1 MNTDK
6 KRILSVVFYFRNEDS
21 VLQELINRVEN
32 VLKKLVYDYELIFVN
47 DDSEDKSLEILEKN
61 RKRNN
66 QIKIINMSRRFG
78 ISACVIAGFKH
89 AIGDAV
95 IYMDSDLQD
104 PPELIPDL
112 IKKWEEGNDVIHTI
126 RTKRK
131 GENVIRMFLVK
142 MAYKVIDVLSDI
154 KIRQNSGNFQL
165 ISRRALEA
173 ILTLNEY
180 DPFLRGLS
188 SWIGFRQANVY
199 YERQARF
206 SGKTHFSL
214 MRSSGLYKEFIRGV
228 TTFSS
233 IPLYISLYV
242 GFLVSS
248 GAFIYILIII
258 IQKIFFGNPTTG
270 WASMMVT
277 LLFLGGSI
285 LFSIGI
291 IGIYLGKMHEAMKQR
306 PRYLI
311 ESKIGFSDDI
321 TKQN

>member
-1 MNTDK
+1 MDLMSSTLQN
-6 KRILSVVFYFRNEDS
+6 RFFSLAGLLIG
-21 VLQELINRVEN
+21 VLGCYWAFNGFDYQE
-32 VLKKLVYDYELIFVN
+32 F
-47 DDSEDKSLEILEKN
+47 
-61 RKRNN
+61 
-66 QIKIINMSRRFG
+66 
-78 ISACVIAGFKH
+78 
-89 AIGDAV
+89 
-95 IYMDSDLQD
+95 
-104 PPELIPDL
+104 
-112 IKKWEEGNDVIHTI
+112 
-126 RTKRK
+126 
-131 GENVIRMFLVK
+131 
-142 MAYKVIDVLSDI
+142 
-154 KIRQNSGNFQL
+154 
-165 ISRRALEA
+165 
-173 ILTLNEY
+173 
-180 DPFLRGLS
+180 
-188 SWIGFRQANVY
+188 
-199 YERQARF
+199 
-206 SGKTHFSL
+206 KTHFSL
-214 MRSSGLYKEFIRGV
+214 MRSSGIYKEFIRGV